1 MFLFEFLICLDLWLL
16 MNLNELYFSQ
26 TNWYFFVLRYF
37 SPRCHTYWRPLCAIH
52 FISTL
57 FLHIVEKPI
66 TNISS
71 QHEMQPSAK
80 LLYKYLHFVSCQR
93 HRQRNLH
100 RGLRNKKNRMR
111 KHLKTADSFV
121 FVLACFLFALL
132 THCFEKHFMQMPTKN
147 TFSGPTRNRVQKIM
161 EKY

>member
-1 MFLFEFLICLDLWLL
+1 MKC
-16 MNLNELYFSQ
+16 SQ
-26 TNWYFFVLRYF
+26 VLSFY
-37 SPRCHTYWRPLCAIH
+37 
-52 FISTL
+52 
-57 FLHIVEKPI
+57 
-66 TNISS
+66 TNIYTSLAVKDTD
-71 QHEMQPSAK
+71 SAG
-80 LLYKYLHFVSCQR
+80 
-93 HRQRNLH
+93 
-100 RGLRNKKNRMR
+100 GLRNKKNRMR